1 MREKDKNPAEVA
13 NPIGQRYHRGPLGQ
27 VLERFLSSR
36 RARRH
41 TDYSLVELE
50 QLWVEAATLEPAI
63 GLQLFGHFTP
73 QDWHVIAHLA
83 QFCADVRQAIHC
95 WVRYAPLAADTDTFR
110 LFEEDGLAVVEL
122 SIDAPEPLSRYLVE
136 HYTVMAVTQLRL
148 GTGQPVVPLR
158 TCFIHARPDYHADYA
173 PWFGTG
179 VEFGS
184 AHNRL
189 YFDAATLALPL
200 LGRHAGLVE
209 LLTLELDRRL
219 ARLRQLSGWAARAA
233 GIARKLLERGEVP
246 ALESVADQ
254 LHQSP
259 RTLRRRLAE
268 QGMGFRE
275 LLDQVR
281 GELEQHL
288 ELQGE
293 SRTHIAERLGY
304 GDLAAYLNARK
315 RWAETPSEGA

>member
-1 MREKDKNPAEVA
+1 MREKDRNTREVA
-13 NPIGQRYHRGPLGQ
+13 KPVAQRYHRGLLGQ
-27 VLERFLSSR
+27 VLERYLSSH

-41 TDYSLVELE
+41 CDYSLVELE
-50 QLWVEAATLEPAI
+50 HLWLEAASLEPAI
-63 GLQLFGHFTP
+63 GLQLFGQFSP

-83 QFCADVRQAIHC
+83 QFCADVRQAVLC

-110 LFEEDGLAVVEL
+110 LLEEGDSVAVEL
-122 SIDAPEPLSRYLVE
+122 VIDAPEPLSRYLLE
-136 HYTVMAVTQLRL
+136 HYCVMAVTQLRR
-148 GTGQPVVPLR
+148 GTGCAIEPVR
-158 TCFIHARPDYHADYA
+158 ACFTHAQYSQ
-173 PWFGTG
+173 WFGERI
-179 VEFGS
+179 EFGS
-184 AHNRL
+184 SHNRL
-189 YFDAATLALPL
+189 YFAAETLALPL

-209 LLTLELDRRL
+209 LLSLELDRRL

-233 GIARKLLERGEVP
+233 GIVRRMLERGEVP

-268 QGMGFRE
+268 QDLGFRE

-281 GELEQHL
+281 KELEQHL

-293 SRTHIAERLGY
+293 SRTRIAERLGY

-315 RWAETPSEGA
+315 RWNASGGEQ

>member
-1 MREKDKNPAEVA
+1 MREKDKNTGEMA
-13 NPIGQRYHRGPLGQ
+13 NPAGQRYHRGPLGQ

-41 TDYSLVELE
+41 ADYNLIELE
-50 QLWVEAATLEPAI
+50 QLWLEAANLEPAI

-83 QFCADVRQAIHC
+83 QFCADARQAIHC
-95 WVRYAPLAADTDTFR
+95 WVRYAPLAADTDAFH
-110 LFEEDGLAVVEL
+110 LFEEDDLAIVEL
-122 SIDAPEPLSRYLVE
+122 SIDAPEPLSRYLLE
-136 HYTVMAVTQLRL
+136 HYSVMAVTQLRR
-148 GTGQPVVPLR
+148 GTGRALVPVR
-158 TCFIHARPDYHADYA
+158 ACFSHARPDYHAQYA
-173 PWFGTG
+173 PWFGER
-179 VEFGS
+179 VEFDCTHS
-184 AHNRL
+184 RL
-189 YFDAATLALPL
+189 YFDADTLALPL

-209 LLTLELDRRL
+209 VLTAELDRRL

-233 GIARKLLERGEVP
+233 GIARRMLERGEVP
-246 ALESVADQ
+246 VLESVAIQ

-259 RTLRRRLAE
+259 RTLRRRLGE

-281 GELEQHL
+281 EELEQHL

-293 SRTHIAERLGY
+293 SRTRIAERLGY

-315 RWAETPSEGA
+315 RWAGERSEG

>member
-1 MREKDKNPAEVA
+1 MRETDRNIREVA
-13 NPIGQRYHRGPLGQ
+13 NPVAQRYHRGPLGQ
-27 VLERFLSSR
+27 VLERYLSSH

-41 TDYSLVELE
+41 SDYSLIELE
-50 QLWVEAATLEPAI
+50 QLWLEAASLEPAI
-63 GLQLFGHFTP
+63 GLQLFGQFTP

-83 QFCADVRQAIHC
+83 QFCADVRQAVLC

-110 LFEEDGLAVVEL
+110 LLEDGDSVAVEL
-122 SIDAPEPLSRYLVE
+122 IIDAPEPLSRYLLE
-136 HYTVMAVTQLRL
+136 HYSVMAMTQLRRA
-148 GTGQPVVPLR
+148 TGCSITPVR
-158 TCFIHARPDYHADYA
+158 ACFSHARPEYHTQYRA
-173 PWFGTG
+173 WFGERI
-179 VEFGS
+179 EFGS
-184 AHNRL
+184 RCNRL
-189 YFDAATLALPL
+189 YFDAPTLALPL

-209 LLTLELDRRL
+209 LLTMELDRRL
-219 ARLRQLSGWAARAA
+219 ARLRQLSGWAASAA
-233 GIARKLLERGEVP
+233 GIARRMLERGEVP
-246 ALESVADQ
+246 ALEAIAEQ

-281 GELEQHL
+281 KELEQHL

-293 SRTHIAERLGY
+293 SRTRIAERLGY

-315 RWAETPSEGA
+315 RWSASGTEQ